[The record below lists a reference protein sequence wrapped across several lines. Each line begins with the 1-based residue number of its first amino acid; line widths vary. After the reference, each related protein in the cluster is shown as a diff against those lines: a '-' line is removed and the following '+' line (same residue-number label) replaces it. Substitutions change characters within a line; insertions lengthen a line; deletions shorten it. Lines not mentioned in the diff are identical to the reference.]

1 MKRFWVNRPLAM
13 HARNACGAAIACA
26 IVLCAAGCKSDA
38 PPPAVQQPTA
48 NLKVDTVHVQRIG
61 NTLELPGRV
70 EADPANLVHIYA
82 PLSGRLMNFSLVAG
96 QEVRK
101 GQTIGELESGDVAQ
115 ARSDFEKAHIETL
128 RADHALDRGKILLAH
143 EVMSQAD
150 YQELVATDDSA
161 HAEEERARQR
171 IHELGFS
178 ENGTTDIAPITAP
191 ITGTVLDVETASGE
205 MQRSLETTN
214 GLATVANLDTVWVTG
229 DLFEGDLGAAHLRQ
243 PVDITFSAYPGETFH
258 GTIAN
263 IGDALDPA
271 THAVKVR
278 VVLGNPG
285 HRLKPDMF
293 ATLHIA
299 MPARSMILVPLTAV
313 LHDGAQ
319 TVVYVP
325 TGDNKYAERQVQTG
339 ETRDGQIEI
348 VSGLSDGDRVV
359 TEGAAFLR
367 EPAETD

>member
-143 EVMSQAD
+143 EVMCW
-150 YQELVATDDSA
+150 
-161 HAEEERARQR
+161 RMR
-171 IHELGFS
+171 
-178 ENGTTDIAPITAP
+178 
-191 ITGTVLDVETASGE
+191 
-205 MQRSLETTN
+205 
-214 GLATVANLDTVWVTG
+214 
-229 DLFEGDLGAAHLRQ
+229 
-243 PVDITFSAYPGETFH
+243 
-258 GTIAN
+258 
-263 IGDALDPA
+263 
-271 THAVKVR
+271 
-278 VVLGNPG
+278 
-285 HRLKPDMF
+285 
-293 ATLHIA
+293 
-299 MPARSMILVPLTAV
+299 
-313 LHDGAQ
+313 
-319 TVVYVP
+319 
-325 TGDNKYAERQVQTG
+325 
-339 ETRDGQIEI
+339 
-348 VSGLSDGDRVV
+348 
-359 TEGAAFLR
+359 
-367 EPAETD
+367 